1 MSILEKLK
9 KNTTIKESAILSKSK
24 FFTEKDMVTTSVP
37 MVNVALSGKLDG
49 GLTPGLTMWA
59 GPSKHFKTAFSLMM
73 AKAYMDKY
81 KDSVLLFYDSEF
93 GTPVNYFETFQI
105 DMDRVLHTPL
115 TNIEELKFDVMSQL
129 EQIERGDKLIIVIDS
144 IGNLASK
151 KEVDDA
157 LDGKSVA
164 DMSRAKQ
171 VKSLFRMITPHL
183 NLKDIPMVVVNHTY
197 KEIGMFPK
205 DIVGGGTGSY
215 YSADNIYILGRQQ
228 DKDGTEIK
236 GYNFIINVEKSRYV
250 KEKSKIPITV
260 SWEGGIQ
267 KYSGILE
274 IAIEAGFVTKP
285 SPGWYAKI
293 DKTTGEIGDKVRVID
308 TQTKDFMQP
317 ILDNPEFADFI
328 KKKYEIAYS
337 NIMGEDFISSPEF
350 MDEDVESTNIK
361 V

>member
-1 MSILEKLK
+1 MSILEKIK
-9 KNTTIKESAILSKSK
+9 KNSTIKDSSILAKSK
-24 FFTEKDMVTTSVP
+24 FFTEKDIVSTSIP
-37 MVNVALSGKLDG
+37 MVNVALSGRLDG
-49 GLTPGLTMWA
+49 GLAPGLTMWA
-59 GPSKHFKTAFSLMM
+59 GPSKHFKTAFSLLM
-73 AKAYMDKY
+73 AKSYLDKY
-81 KDSVLLFYDSEF
+81 KDAVLLFYDSEF
-93 GTPVNYFETFQI
+93 GTPIKYFETFGI
-105 DMDRVLHTPL
+105 DMERVLHTPL
-115 TNIEELKFDVMSQL
+115 TNIEELKFDVMAQL

-151 KEVDDA
+151 KEVEDA

-183 NLKDIPMVVVNHTY
+183 SLKDIPMIVVNHTY

-228 DKDGTEIK
+228 EKDGKEIS

-250 KEKSKIPITV
+250 REKSKIPIAV

-267 KYSGILE
+267 KYSGILD
-274 IAIEAGFVTKP
+274 IAIEGGFVHKP
-285 SPGWYAKI
+285 TPGWYAMVDNK
-293 DKTTGEIGDKVRVID
+293 TGEVGEKKRFVD
-308 TQTKDFMQP
+308 TQTKEFMQP
-317 ILDNPEFADFI
+317 LLDDPKFQEYV

-337 NIMGEDFISSPEF
+337 NIMGENPILSEPVVVEDNEEYS
-350 MDEDVESTNIK
+350 DE
-361 V
+361 